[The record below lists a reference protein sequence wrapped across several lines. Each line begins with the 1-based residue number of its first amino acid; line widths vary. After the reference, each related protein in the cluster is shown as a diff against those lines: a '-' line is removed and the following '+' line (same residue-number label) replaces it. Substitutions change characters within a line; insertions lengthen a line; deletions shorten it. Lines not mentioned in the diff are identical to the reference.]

1 MSENVE
7 NLILT
12 QLREIRD
19 EQHASREE
27 RAAFRSEVKRE
38 LKDLRSLIG
47 GQGVIL
53 TSIAGYIHQV
63 EERVEALEGDTE

>member
-1 MSENVE
+1 MSESVE

-12 QLREIRD
+12 QLREMGGENARF
-19 EQHASREE
+19 REE
-27 RAAFRSEVKRE
+27 TKSDLAE
-38 LKDLRSLIG
+38 LRNLIG

-63 EERVEALEGDTE
+63 EERVENLEKEGDA

>member
-1 MSENVE
+1 MQDNVD

-12 QLREIRD
+12 QLREM
-19 EQHASREE
+19 REE
-27 RAAFRSEVKRE
+27 NVKFQEETRKSIAD
-38 LKDLRSLIG
+38 LKNLIG

-63 EERVEALEGDTE
+63 EERVEALEGDPE